1 MIPVKMLIPLQELD
15 LKMDA
20 ANLSIKK
27 KKQKILKMEKEIK
40 ADEELCEKK
49 KALLKKITLR
59 KRAAESELDSIN
71 EKIKESDLKLKG
83 AGLKPA
89 TYSALEKEIATLKE
103 KGERLE
109 TAVLEDMEK
118 IDMLQEDTQKGDKVI
133 AGRKIHLE
141 EVRQRIHDEILGLK
155 KEIEKLNTE
164 RSQMSLKIETDQLE
178 RYEEL
183 RHSKKGQVI
192 FDTDSASCPACGMGL
207 PGGFVNAVSLHDEA
221 EKCSNC
227 GVLLHW
233 TGQREQ

>member
-1 MIPVKMLIPLQELD
+1 MIPVKKLIPLQELD
-15 LKMDA
+15 LKIDE
-20 ANLSIKK
+20 ANISIKN
-27 KKQKILKMEKEIK
+27 KKQKVLKMEKEIK
-40 ADEELCEKK
+40 ADEDLCQKK

-71 EKIKESDLKLKG
+71 EKIKESDLRLKG

-89 TYSALEKEIATLKE
+89 TYSALEKEIATLKGKAE
-103 KGERLE
+103 KLE

-118 IDMLQEDTQKGDKVI
+118 IDMLQKDTAKGDKVI

-141 EVRQRIHDEILGLK
+141 EISNRINDDILGIK
-155 KEIEKLNTE
+155 KDIENLRTQ
-164 RSQMSLKIETDQLE
+164 RSQMSLKVESDLLE
-178 RYEEL
+178 KYEDL
-183 RHSKKGQVI
+183 RHNKKGQVI
-192 FDTDSASCPACGMGL
+192 FDTDNPSCPACGMGL
-207 PGGFVNAVSLHDEA
+207 PGGFVNAVSAHDEA